1 MVSNQGVHRRPTDLA
16 VAVHRPRRMISR
28 CLIRVP
34 DALPHAQL
42 VCTAVVAT
50 ARVLRNPGAT
60 PAKAPR
66 GSGPTF
72 EPGELQ
78 ITDLRQGPPHRRGRG
93 HRPRSPGPG
102 AVVLIGPHPGPE
114 SALCRSVSHRSSS
127 VPGRRAGPYWV
138 RYPESGRLATQNGV
152 GMWRTESLDS
162 W

>member
-34 DALPHAQL
+34 DALPHGQL

-72 EPGELQ
+72 ERGGLQ
-78 ITDLRQGPPHRRGRG
+78 ITGPPTSPATPSGSRAPAPITGARC
-93 HRPRSPGPG
+93 RSPY
-102 AVVLIGPHPGPE
+102 
-114 SALCRSVSHRSSS
+114 R
-127 VPGRRAGPYWV
+127 
-138 RYPESGRLATQNGV
+138 
-152 GMWRTESLDS
+152 
-162 W
+162 